1 LAVDPRIAL
10 LLLAA
15 ALLHAT
21 WNALLRSGEDRLAAM
36 TLMCVVSGTA
46 GAIVGLAS
54 PAPNPAVW
62 PYAVVSALIQIAYC
76 VVLVRAYD
84 RGELSQVYPVARG
97 SAPLLVA
104 LGALVAAGERPEPAA
119 LAGLLMVSGGILGLT
134 MGADRPHISATLA
147 ALAGGVLIAGYTV
160 TDGVAV
166 RLSGH
171 PTAYI
176 GWMYAI
182 QGAPMPLVY
191 RLMRGRWP
199 PIRRDRDTLKGVG
212 GGLLSALGYGVVIW
226 AMGVSPMAR
235 VAGLRE
241 TGILFAAIIGAVF
254 LKERLTLRRG
264 LCALV
269 IAAGAAL
276 LAH

>member
-1 LAVDPRIAL
+1 VDPRIAL
-10 LLLAA
+10 LVLAA

-21 WNALLRSGEDRLAAM
+21 WNALLRSGQDRLAAM
-36 TLMCVVSGTA
+36 TLMCMVSGAA
-46 GAIVGLAS
+46 GVIAGLAS

-62 PYAVVSALIQIAYC
+62 PFAVLSTLIQIAYC

-84 RGELSQVYPVARG
+84 RGELSQIYPITRG

-104 LGALVAAGERPEPAA
+104 LGALIAAGERPEPAA
-119 LAGLLMVSGGILGLT
+119 LLGLVMVSGGIMGLALGR
-134 MGADRPHISATLA
+134 DRPHIAATLA

-160 TDGVAV
+160 SDGVAV

-176 GWMYAI
+176 GWMYAL

-199 PIRRDRDTLKGVG
+199 PIRRDGDTAKGVA
-212 GGLLSALGYGVVIW
+212 GGLLSALSYGVVVW
-226 AMGVSPMAR
+226 AMGMSPMAR

-241 TGILFAAIIGAVF
+241 TGILFAAIIGVVF
-254 LKERLTLRRG
+254 LKERFTLRRG
-264 LCALV
+264 VCAVL